1 MNSEKEIKI
10 LNFHK
15 EELIFVL
22 IILATNLK
30 SYDDDDL
37 KNFAETIHRIETL
50 FQEKFL
56 RKLQIIGVELS
67 TSELMKFKILEN
79 KVIKLF
85 SSHWYKKLKTLN
97 IDNPSISILA
107 KELLKIIEIEYQEP
121 LLYATKYM
129 EIDW

>member
-1 MNSEKEIKI
+1 MKGKKEIKI

-30 SYDDDDL
+30 SYEDDDL
-37 KNFAETIHRIETL
+37 KNFAEAIHRIETL
-50 FQEKFL
+50 LQEKFL

-85 SSHWYKKLKTLN
+85 SSHWYKKLKTLK
-97 IDNPSISILA
+97 IDNPSISVLA

-121 LLYATKYM
+121 LLYAEEHM